1 MKLFRKRRKGN
12 NKGLS
17 LVELVCAIAILGI
30 VLTAV
35 GSAMVVSAQSYAKGT
50 YEIDVQREAQTTTN
64 LVGNLIVDA
73 VTAEF
78 TVPSENQKILKVNNG
93 KTMYEITYDKLAGVL
108 NYREQ
113 DIATGAEAYGVLAQ
127 NVTDFDVNLSDFAAH
142 NNAEVYL
149 KVEKTEREYE
159 ATYNTT
165 SRNGSSES
173 TGVADMA
180 NIIVENNVVLEP
192 GQTYQ
197 FPITV
202 VGSASNRAVTV
213 SGLFTRTGDLA
224 DTTFSY
230 DSLNNV
236 ATVTIGLN
244 ASGAFG
250 FNVATIMT
258 DDAGMPLASEQVAI
272 NVRRVN
278 AITTPNDA
286 DGDNMADATA
296 LKSGVAY
303 KSGAVYRV
311 EFTPVGENFEKRFGK
326 TFDMDYIDPRQ
337 LDLSITMSAPYNVNE
352 YVRELSKI
360 YTATDS
366 SNAYAEIQLIQD
378 LPEGAEVH
386 ITATSKHASG
396 TNKTSRAYATVERDV
411 IIKKMFTPFSMTND
425 INRGNDDHGVEI
437 LFNEEYHS
445 QLVALY
451 GSNYRRSI
459 TVYEAKVD
467 ETGALVKDSYAFT
480 VDAGEQGGL
489 RCAIR
494 LEDSQRL
501 RPDKAYIIN
510 CSITFYND
518 DGSVKWPVA
527 GTDPALYSTEFPVPA
542 LSVVY
547 DCGAS
552 NMGVPGNEYPLTKDN
567 MIRMKYRCN
576 GLDLTRYQNKVTWVV
591 EKSDGFGNFS
601 AYTGTTE
608 IASEMSSEAES
619 IQGIGQMKILFRET
633 GTYRLK
639 AYITDYQYK
648 DYNGNDITGSFSLND
663 GSSVGVL
670 YVKVQ

>member
-17 LVELVCAIAILGI
+17 LVELVCAVAILGI
-30 VLTAV
+30 VLTAI
-35 GSAMVVSAQSYAKGT
+35 GSAMVVSAQSYGKGT

-78 TVPSENQKILKVNNG
+78 TTPSENQKILKVNNG
-93 KTMYEITYDKLAGVL
+93 KTTYEITFDKAAGVL

-113 DIATGAEAYGVLAQ
+113 DIATGAEAFGVLAQ
-127 NVTDFDVNLSDFAAH
+127 NVKDFDVNLNDFAAH

-149 KVEKTEREYE
+149 KVEKTNREYE

-173 TGVADMA
+173 TGVADVA
-180 NIIVENNVVLEP
+180 SIIVENNVVLEP

-202 VGSASNRAVTV
+202 VGSASNRAVSV
-213 SGLFTRTGDLA
+213 SGLSTRAGELA

-230 DSLNNV
+230 DSFNNV
-236 ATVTIGLN
+236 ATVTIGIN
-244 ASGAFG
+244 ASGSFA

-258 DDAGMPLASEQVAI
+258 DDAGLPLASAQVVI
-272 NVRRVN
+272 DVRRVN
-278 AITTPNDA
+278 AITTPNDV
-286 DGDNMADATA
+286 DGDNLADATA
-296 LKSGVAY
+296 LKSGIAY

-326 TFDMDYIDPRQ
+326 AFDMDYIDPRQ
-337 LDLSITMSAPYNVNE
+337 LDLSITMSAPYNVND

-366 SNAYAEIQLIQD
+366 SNAYAEIQLLQD
-378 LPEGAEVH
+378 LPEGAEIHVK
-386 ITATSKHASG
+386 ATSKHARG
-396 TNKTSRAYATVERDV
+396 TNKTLRAYATVERDV

-437 LFNEEYHS
+437 LFNEEYHA

-467 ETGALVKDSYAFT
+467 ETGALVRDGYAFT

-494 LEDSQRL
+494 GEDSKRL

-510 CSITFYND
+510 CSITFYNN

-552 NMGVPGNEYPLTKDN
+552 NMGLPGNEYPLSKNN
-567 MIRMKYRCN
+567 MIRMKYKCN
-576 GLDLTRYQNKVTWVV
+576 GLDLTRFQNNITWTV

-601 AYTGTTE
+601 PYTGSTE
-608 IASEMSSEAES
+608 IASEMSSEEES
-619 IQGIGQMKILFRET
+619 IRGIGQMKIKFTET

-639 AYITDYQYK
+639 ANITNYSYK
-648 DYNGNDITGSFSLND
+648 DYAGNNITGNFTLND
-663 GSSVGVL
+663 GAYVGVL